1 MSLNLYSSMIVLCPE
16 CIGSLVCEVFV
27 LCILNNVCC
36 LLYLCPFFSF
46 QAFVYR
52 LKFLFSVSSLSLHQ
66 VLGCYCIPLNICKI
80 CSVPL
85 SAQSSMVRSSNIL
98 QLLWYQAGGLAGHGT
113 VSAHLFFFC
122 SFRGQALPPF
132 LAPATTIRS
141 FVSQP
146 RPQDVE
152 HADQSLQGEVTQSSG
167 RGASSCKN
175 PSLVND

>member
-1 MSLNLYSSMIVLCPE
+1 MYSQH
-16 CIGSLVCEVFV
+16 
-27 LCILNNVCC
+27 C
-36 LLYLCPFFSF
+36 LLSSVSVCFFSV

-52 LKFLFSVSSLSLHQ
+52 LQCPQFLFSVSSLSLHQ
-66 VLGCYCIPLNICKI
+66 VLGCYSIPLNICNI
-80 CSVPL
+80 FSVSL
-85 SAQSSMVRSSNIL
+85 STQSSMVRSSNIL

-132 LAPATTIRS
+132 FGPATTLRS

-152 HADQSLQGEVTQSSG
+152 QADHSLQGEVTQSSG

-175 PSLVND
+175 PSLVSDWD